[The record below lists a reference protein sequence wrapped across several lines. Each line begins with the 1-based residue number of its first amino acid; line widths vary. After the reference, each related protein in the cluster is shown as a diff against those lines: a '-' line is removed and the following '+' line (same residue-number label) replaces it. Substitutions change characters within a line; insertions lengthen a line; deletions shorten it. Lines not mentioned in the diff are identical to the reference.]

1 MGNVTI
7 EVAYLLSYNKTIA
20 EVPAVPPRGDSQ
32 LNVDLRNTL
41 SINKMY

>member
-1 MGNVTI
+1 MLTM
-7 EVAYLLSYNKTIA
+7 EVAYLLSYSKTTA
-20 EVPAVPPRGDSQ
+20 EVPAVQYPSRGASQ